1 VGGGLCAIKA
11 VDSEYRHVACNS
23 GDYYMPATEAELEKA
38 IDELIAESGL
48 DAEEVADMLESMA
61 LHYREQADDE
71 EEAGDE

>member
-1 VGGGLCAIKA
+1 MIVRPAIGTPL
-11 VDSEYRHVACNS
+11 HACNRS
-23 GDYYMPATEAELEKA
+23 RAGRA

-61 LHYREQADDE
+61 PRYREQANDE

>member
-1 VGGGLCAIKA
+1 
-11 VDSEYRHVACNS
+11 
-23 GDYYMPATEAELEKA
+23 MPATEAELEKA